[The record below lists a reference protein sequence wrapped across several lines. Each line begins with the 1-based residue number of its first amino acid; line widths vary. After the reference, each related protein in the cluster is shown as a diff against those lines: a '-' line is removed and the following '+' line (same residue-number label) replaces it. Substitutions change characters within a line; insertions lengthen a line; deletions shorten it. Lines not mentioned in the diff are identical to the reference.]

1 MNPNDPLSSM
11 STHGFPLH
19 LSHRTGFPLVARGYR
34 RQLRELEKA
43 TAATT
48 ATVKPIEAGSEADA
62 GNTSAWKYLLGN
74 IPKTIEYGDLP

>member
-11 STHGFPLH
+11 STHGF
-19 LSHRTGFPLVARGYR
+19 HRTGFPLVARGYR

-43 TAATT
+43 TTATT

-62 GNTSAWKYLLGN
+62 GKTWKYLLGN